1 MAYSITPKRI
11 EELKRYLKENP
22 IDHTY
27 DEEADLF
34 DGECPPEQLAARSA
48 YELLKRLGELPEDE
62 N

>member
-1 MAYSITPKRI
+1 MAYSVTPKRI
-11 EELKRYLKENP
+11 EELKRYLKEHP
-22 IDHTY
+22 IDHAY

-48 YELLKRLGELPEDE
+48 YELLKMLGELSEGE